1 MSNKTALSRRDVSKL
16 SGLTAVACCLPLSAQ
31 SLVKPLQPIK
41 KCKFRVTLKHKILE
55 KGNTTRLWVPLPL
68 FPIPREDNIH
78 YLWQDIEFEGDYTE
92 EVYQYL
98 DSDIEF
104 EGNYT
109 ICGGIDTQIPTLY
122 AEFDKIK
129 EPYLDLSFDIIT
141 QERSVDLSAKPKKV
155 AIPKDIKEYLKA
167 TTHIQTDGI
176 VKKTAQEII
185 NKAKA
190 KSDVA
195 KAKALFD
202 WVAEN
207 MQRDESIMG
216 CGIGDAKAILESKKL
231 FGKCTDISSVFVAL
245 CRSVGV
251 PAREVFG
258 IRLGQSRFSNAM

>member
-1 MSNKTALSRRDVSKL
+1 M
-16 SGLTAVACCLPLSAQ
+16 
-31 SLVKPLQPIK
+31 QPIK

-78 YLWQDIEFEGDYTE
+78 YLWQDIEFEGD
-92 EVYQYL
+92 
-98 DSDIEF
+98 
-104 EGNYT
+104 YT

-202 WVAEN
+202 
-207 MQRDESIMG
+207 
-216 CGIGDAKAILESKKL
+216 
-231 FGKCTDISSVFVAL
+231 
-245 CRSVGV
+245 
-251 PAREVFG
+251 
-258 IRLGQSRFSNAM
+258 